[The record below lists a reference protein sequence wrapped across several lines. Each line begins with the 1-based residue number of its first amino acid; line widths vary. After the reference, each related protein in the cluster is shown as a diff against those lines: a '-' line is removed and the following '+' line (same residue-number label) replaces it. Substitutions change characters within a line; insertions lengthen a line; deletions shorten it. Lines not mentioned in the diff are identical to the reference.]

1 MKIFFRILLV
11 IAIAAMS
18 YLCVMSIVTPIE
30 FEKTQTFREKAI
42 ISHLIQIRKA
52 QVEYKNQ
59 FDHFTASGDT
69 LIDFIKNGQVPVVLK
84 EGTLTDEQLKNGLTE
99 EKAMKI
105 INKGNK
111 KEIEANGLVG
121 FRRDT
126 SYVSVYESLFADEF
140 PKEEIENIMT
150 VPYSNGKKFEMETAN
165 YTNATSGI
173 TVSIFEARAPYDFY
187 LSDLN
192 RQELI
197 NLKDKSEKLG
207 KYSGLKVGSIE
218 EPNNNAGNWE

>member
-111 KEIEANGLVG
+111 KERVVRLLA
-121 FRRDT
+121 RDT
-126 SYVSVYESLFADEF
+126 AD
-140 PKEEIENIMT
+140 MM
-150 VPYSNGKKFEMETAN
+150 S
-165 YTNATSGI
+165 
-173 TVSIFEARAPYDFY
+173 
-187 LSDLN
+187 
-192 RQELI
+192 
-197 NLKDKSEKLG
+197 KLDQI
-207 KYSGLKVGSIE
+207 L
-218 EPNNNAGNWE
+218 

>member
-52 QVEYKNQ
+52 QVEYTFGTMAARAAVRDVGRALGFSYGAVDSVAK
-59 FDHFTASGDT
+59 
-69 LIDFIKNGQVPVVLK
+69 LIPMRLNMTI
-84 EGTLTDEQLKNGLTE
+84 

>member
-11 IAIAAMS
+11 IAIAAMG
-18 YLCVMSIVTPIE
+18 YICVMSIVTPIQ
-30 FEKTQTFREKAI
+30 FEKTQAFREKAI
-42 ISHLIQIRKA
+42 IEHLVQIRKA
-52 QVEYKNQ
+52 QIEYKNQ
-59 FDHFTASGDT
+59 FDHFTASSDS

-99 EKAMKI
+99 EKALKI
-105 INKGNK
+105 IKKGNK
-111 KEIEANGLVG
+111 KEIEKNGLVG

-126 SYVSVYESLFADEF
+126 SYVSVYENLFADVL
-140 PKEEIENIMT
+140 PKEEIDNIMI
-150 VPYSNGKKFEMETAN
+150 VPYSGGKKFEMETAN

-173 TVSIFEARAPYDFY
+173 TVSIFEARAPYDYY

-197 NLKDKSEKLG
+197 NLKDKRVKLD
-207 KYSGLKVGSIE
+207 KYPGLKVGSIE

>member
-140 PKEEIENIMT
+140 PKAYGHALTLKSIRMLLSNEKRTVKQMINNGIITEKDAEPLIENIEERADEVNSFSHTIPASILRWMFF
-150 VPYSNGKKFEMETAN
+150 VRKKKEW
-165 YTNATSGI
+165 
-173 TVSIFEARAPYDFY
+173 
-187 LSDLN
+187 
-192 RQELI
+192 
-197 NLKDKSEKLG
+197 K
-207 KYSGLKVGSIE
+207 
-218 EPNNNAGNWE
+218 